1 MSARL
6 PAFSLLLR
14 GSRRVRFSPHISKG
28 NLMISR
34 EEQQISKAKI
44 NIFLL
49 HLLLV
54 AGLWLMHQWP
64 TYVGTITGSSPI
76 KIPAT
81 SYEIAGTLMYSVVTR
96 PIQVHETGLS
106 GPESD
111 WKRHRARECRRFHT
125 AHGQPRQSQRG
136 CSPYQA

>member
-14 GSRRVRFSPHISKG
+14 GLRRVRFSPHISKG

-44 NIFLL
+44 NINIFLL

-54 AGLWLMHQWP
+54 AGLWLMHQWS
-64 TYVGTITGSSPI
+64 TYVGTIAGPAPYIYAALSIAARIPRFV
-76 KIPAT
+76 KI
-81 SYEIAGTLMYSVVTR
+81 S
-96 PIQVHETGLS
+96 
-106 GPESD
+106 
-111 WKRHRARECRRFHT
+111 
-125 AHGQPRQSQRG
+125 
-136 CSPYQA
+136 